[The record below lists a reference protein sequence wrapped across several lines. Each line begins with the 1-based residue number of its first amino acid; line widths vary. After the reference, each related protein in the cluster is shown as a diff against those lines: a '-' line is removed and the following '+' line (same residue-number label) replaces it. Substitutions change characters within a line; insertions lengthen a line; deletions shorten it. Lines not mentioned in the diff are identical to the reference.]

1 MKTYYLYLVLVVIL
15 GSCGTKVPES
25 PQTLIKE
32 SELYSKNIDAD
43 KNLESEMIEGALT
56 DAEGFK
62 DIGTFRYTVFFDK
75 ETKDLMK
82 IVNIESTDKTIT
94 ESYYF
99 ENNKLNYFY
108 ASGNPNPQKLYLKKG
123 KVVSSENISSS
134 EQKLFLAKAKRF
146 QREYSKTH

>member
-1 MKTYYLYLVLVVIL
+1 MRSCCLYLVLVVIL
-15 GSCGTKVPES
+15 GSCGTKM
-25 PQTLIKE
+25 
-32 SELYSKNIDAD
+32 SERPGSLMDRISQYTQKIDAD

-62 DIGTFRYTVFFDK
+62 DIGTFKYTVFFDK

-99 ENNKLNYFY
+99 ENNKLNYLV
-108 ASGNPNPQKLYLKKG
+108 G
-123 KVVSSENISSS
+123 
-134 EQKLFLAKAKRF
+134 
-146 QREYSKTH
+146 